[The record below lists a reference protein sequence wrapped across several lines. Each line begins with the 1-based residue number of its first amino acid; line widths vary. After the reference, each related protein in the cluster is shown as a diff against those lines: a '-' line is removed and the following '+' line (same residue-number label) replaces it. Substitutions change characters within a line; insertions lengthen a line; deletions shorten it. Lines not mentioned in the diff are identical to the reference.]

1 MIYVAQYTSQLKI
14 NIQDAINAVQD
25 DRTGAS
31 VIQEFD
37 ITQKLSLLE
46 NKHENNLELAKR
58 VEGLTEKTQA

>member
-1 MIYVAQYTSQLKI
+1 VAQYTSQLKI

>member
-1 MIYVAQYTSQLKI
+1 MAQYTSQLKI